1 MPRPSATDSR
11 FRAGIELAGHTL
23 RYAEVELGPRQRN
36 LDTLA
41 AAPGPRLVRL
51 GACDFEFD
59 VAGAILDPA
68 GPTHLETVAT
78 AIDEIFDGSTAERL
92 CVAVH
97 AWHATSF
104 FSPLPAGMPAADR
117 FEQLRQEAAM
127 LSGARLARPVR
138 VSATPLRLET
148 RPDGRAYHWHHVL
161 RLPEAVHARMAH
173 VARRL
178 GDGAGHA
185 FVDASGA
192 AARVAVGLRPERE
205 HKMEVET
212 PDDVP
217 YAMAV
222 GVYGDR
228 FETALCRGST
238 WHFSHWAEAP
248 ADSDATYFG
257 AALLERLG
265 IAPGGVRR
273 LYAYGDAP
281 GRGAVAAFETLLA
294 TEAQPLDPLRLF
306 RLVRSQADPHA
317 LSAFAPCVGAALA
330 GG

>member
-1 MPRPSATDSR
+1 MARPRASEPR
-11 FRAGIELAGHTL
+11 IRAGIELAGHTL
-23 RYAEVELGPRQRN
+23 RYAEVDLGPRQRD

-78 AIDEIFDGSTAERL
+78 AIGEIFSGSTADRL

-104 FSPLPAGMPAADR
+104 FSPLPAGMPATDR

-148 RPDGRAYHWHHVL
+148 RPDGSEYHWHHVL

-173 VARRL
+173 VSRRL
-178 GDGAGHA
+178 GEGADHA

-192 AARVAVGLRPERE
+192 AGRVAVGLRPERE
-205 HKMEVET
+205 HTVEIEN
-212 PDDVP
+212 PADVP
-217 YAMAV
+217 FVMAV

-228 FETALCRGST
+228 FETAICRGSV

-248 ADSDATYFG
+248 APADATYFS
-257 AALLERLG
+257 AALLDRLG
-265 IAPGGVRR
+265 IEPRAVQR
-273 LYAYGDAP
+273 LYAYGDL
-281 GRGAVAAFETLLA
+281 GDGATVAALETLLA

-306 RLVRSQADPHA
+306 RLVRSQADPQA

-330 GG
+330 GA